1 MVYDHI
7 YNEQIKKKTDS
18 TCDNKVMKKF
28 KKLTQKYE
36 NILTKLKID
45 YLTNFSPSTSN
56 LYGLPKIHKSTLIS
70 KINENIAKQNNKYA
84 EVLEPSDLKLR
95 PIVAVPTCPTLSD
108 ILDKILKPFILHVKS
123 YIRDSRFLRELL

>member
-1 MVYDHI
+1 MTTRYYCKMVYDHI

-45 YLTNFSPSTSN
+45 YLTNF
-56 LYGLPKIHKSTLIS
+56 
-70 KINENIAKQNNKYA
+70 
-84 EVLEPSDLKLR
+84 
-95 PIVAVPTCPTLSD
+95 
-108 ILDKILKPFILHVKS
+108 
-123 YIRDSRFLRELL
+123 